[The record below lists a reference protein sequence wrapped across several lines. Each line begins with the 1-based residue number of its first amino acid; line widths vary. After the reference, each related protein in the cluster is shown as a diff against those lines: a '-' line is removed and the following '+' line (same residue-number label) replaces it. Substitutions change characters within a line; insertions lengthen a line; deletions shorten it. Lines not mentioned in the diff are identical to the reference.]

1 MMSKFF
7 RICIV
12 SVLLHFIFP
21 DKMFAQ
27 LCQGSLGDPVV
38 NITFG
43 SGSNPGPPLVNTT
56 NYTYIASDCP
66 NDGYYTIANSTSN
79 CFGGTWH
86 SVPQDHTP
94 GDINGYM
101 MVVNASYNP
110 GDFFVKTVD
119 GLCPNTTY
127 EFAAWIYN
135 LLLPTACG
143 GNGIKPNITF
153 NIETTSGTVLQ
164 SYKTGDIPMT
174 PNWTQ
179 YGFYFSTTAGISSVV
194 LRMTNNAPGGCGNDL
209 LLDDITFRACGPL
222 VSANLVGA
230 ADSANVCT
238 GDTSVFT
245 LTANVSA
252 GYNDPLYQWQLSTGS
267 DATWTNIP
275 GANNTT
281 YVRPAVLTP
290 GIYLYRLA
298 VSEQA
303 NSNISSCSIFSNLIS
318 LSVNKYPLP
327 AASYRGNCT
336 SDTLF
341 LSATDGTVF
350 SWSGPLGFSSNDQF
364 PFIANATPSNSGT
377 YLVQVTS
384 EKDCTS
390 NDSTI
395 VQINDKPDVKAGNDA
410 EICGG
415 TSAQLQATGT
425 NITSYVWSPAASLSN
440 PFISDPVA
448 RPIFTTSY
456 TVTVAN
462 YYCRVSDS
470 VLITVNQNPYA
481 NAGSDKVI
489 ISGQSVVL
497 NGFAGGTD
505 VSFKWTPD
513 EYITSENT
521 LNPVV
526 NPPANQKYILLVI
539 SNVGCGTASDTVLV
553 KVFEKLFIPNAFT
566 PNGDGINDAWVIETL
581 QAYPNAELKV
591 FNRLGQMVFDN
602 HGQNTAWDGKYKG
615 KMVSPGAYVYTI
627 DLKNNTEIIKGV
639 VYVVL

>member
-27 LCQGSLGDPVV
+27 LCQGSLVDPVV

-66 NDGYYTIANSTSN
+66 NDGYYTIVHSTSN

-179 YGFYFSTTAGISSVV
+179 YGFYFSTTASISSVV

-252 GYNDPLYQWQLSTGS
+252 GYNDPLYQWQLSTDSG
-267 DATWTNIP
+267 ATWTNIP
-275 GANNTT
+275 EANNTT

-298 VSEQA
+298 VSERA

-318 LSVNKYPLP
+318 ISVNKYPLP

-336 SDTLF
+336 GDTLF

-364 PFIANATPSNSGT
+364 PFIADGTPSNSGT

-384 EKDCTS
+384 EKGCTS

-395 VQINDKPDVKAGNDA
+395 VQINDKPDVNAGNDA

-448 RPIFTTSY
+448 RPILTTSY

-497 NGFAGGTD
+497 NGFAGGTG
-505 VSFKWTPD
+505 VSFKWTLG

-539 SNVGCGTASDTVLV
+539 SNAGCGTASDTVLV

>member
-1 MMSKFF
+1 M
-7 RICIV
+7 
-12 SVLLHFIFP
+12 FP
-21 DKMFAQ
+21 YKMLAQ

-43 SGSNPGPPLVNTT
+43 SGSNPGPSLGNTT
-56 NYTYIASDCP
+56 DYTYIASDCP
-66 NDGYYTIANSTSN
+66 NDGYYSVANSTSN
-79 CFGGTWH
+79 CFGSTWH

-135 LLLPTACG
+135 LLLPSACG
-143 GNGIKPNITF
+143 GNGIRPNITF

-245 LTANVSA
+245 LAANVSS
-252 GYNDPLYQWQLSTGS
+252 GYTYPLYQWQLSS
-267 DATWTNIP
+267 DSGATWANIP

-281 YVRPAVLTP
+281 YVRPAVIAP

-303 NSNISSCSIFSNLIS
+303 NSNISSCSIFSNLITIN
-318 LSVNKYPLP
+318 VNKYPVP
-327 AASYRGNCT
+327 VASNRGNCAG
-336 SDTLF
+336 DTLF
-341 LSATDGTVF
+341 LTATDGVVF
-350 SWSGPLGFSSNDQF
+350 SWSGPLGFSSNNQF
-364 PFIANATPSNSGT
+364 PFIANATPANSGT

-384 EKDCTS
+384 EKGCTS
-390 NDSTI
+390 NDSII
-395 VQINDKPDVKAGNDA
+395 VQINDKPVVNAGNDA
-410 EICGG
+410 GICAG
-415 TSAQLQATGT
+415 TIAQLKATGT

-448 RPIFTTSY
+448 RPVLTTMY
-456 TVTVAN
+456 RVTVAN
-462 YYCRVSDS
+462 NYCQVSDS

-505 VSFKWTPD
+505 VSFLWMPD

-526 NPPANQKYILLVI
+526 NPPANQNYILLVT
-539 SNVGCGTASDTVLV
+539 SNVGCGMASDSAKV

-566 PNGDGINDAWVIETL
+566 PNGDGINDTWYIETL
-581 QAYPNAELKV
+581 QAFPTAEVKV
-591 FNRLGQMVFDN
+591 FNRFGEGVFDN
-602 HGQNTAWDGKYKG
+602 HGLNIAWDGKYKG
-615 KMVSPGAYVYTI
+615 KLVSTGAYVYTI